1 MASYAIDVTTTR
13 AADDQREPGDM
24 AKKPARLTREMVEYH
39 PSKLSRE
46 EALARI
52 EETAGCIELTAP
64 MPPLKRLLGIP
75 ARPRLDL
82 QSSKKA
88 TAEGAQGDRSRKRL
102 PERPGSGEETQLVAE
117 EPAQLTDDD
126 LEYHPR
132 TAEDPVARV
141 RELSGII
148 ELTGPMPPLKRLL
161 GIPPLP
167 KLDSKS
173 SKRARD

>member
-1 MASYAIDVTTTR
+1 
-13 AADDQREPGDM
+13 M
-24 AKKPARLTREMVEYH
+24 AKKPARLTKEMVEYH

-52 EETAGCIELTAP
+52 EEKAGCIELTAP

-75 ARPRLDL
+75 TRPRLD
-82 QSSKKA
+82 QKPSRKA
-88 TAEGAQGDRSRKRL
+88 SADEVQGDRSRKRL
-102 PERPGSGEETQLVAE
+102 PKRQGSGEETQPVAE
-117 EPAQLTDDD
+117 EPSQLTDDD

-132 TAEDPVARV
+132 TAADPVARV
-141 RELSGII
+141 KELSGII